1 MNKYIINGGNPLKGC
16 VDISGAK
23 NAAVAILPAAL
34 LVEGVCRID
43 NVPNISDVNL
53 WLSILQHMGAVVRR
67 LGDYE
72 VEIDS
77 RNILR
82 VAPPCELM
90 RKMRAS
96 YYLVGAM
103 LGRFGWAEAGMPG
116 GCDFGER
123 PIDQHIKGFKALGA
137 DVEENEEFVA
147 LQPGENGLAGNRIC
161 LDMASVGAT
170 ANIMMAGVLLE
181 GQTII
186 ENAAKEP
193 HIVDL
198 ANFLN
203 TMGAQISGAGTDTVK
218 IRGVQSLQGGT

>member
-1 MNKYIINGGNPLKGC
+1 MNKYIINGGNPLKGR

-53 WLSILQHMGAVVRR
+53 WLSILQHMGAVIRR

-82 VAPPCELM
+82 TAPPCELM

-96 YYLVGAM
+96 YYLVGA
-103 LGRFGWAEAGMPG
+103 R
-116 GCDFGER
+116 
-123 PIDQHIKGFKALGA
+123 
-137 DVEENEEFVA
+137 
-147 LQPGENGLAGNRIC
+147 
-161 LDMASVGAT
+161 
-170 ANIMMAGVLLE
+170 
-181 GQTII
+181 
-186 ENAAKEP
+186 
-193 HIVDL
+193 
-198 ANFLN
+198 
-203 TMGAQISGAGTDTVK
+203 
-218 IRGVQSLQGGT
+218 